1 MRSVIVLEDNK
12 QINDILRRML
22 EKVGYIVYSTYN
34 AFDALKVFKSNSID
48 CVITD
53 LMLPIMSGEDFIKE
67 IRKISDVHIIVISAK
82 TENSSKIESLKLG
95 ADDYLCKP
103 FLQEE
108 VELKI
113 NNLFN
118 KKDSINKNKTFNNNE
133 VLFIEG
139 KTTITVNNEEV
150 LLTAIEYRIL
160 KLLIDEAGRVIT
172 REQFLDNLYSYG
184 DEVYD
189 RVIDVHITNI
199 RRKIKKHYK
208 KELIKTI
215 YGLGY
220 CFVGDKDE

>member
-1 MRSVIVLEDNK
+1 
-12 QINDILRRML
+12 
-22 EKVGYIVYSTYN
+22 
-34 AFDALKVFKSNSID
+34 
-48 CVITD
+48 
-53 LMLPIMSGEDFIKE
+53 MLPIMSGEDFIKE